1 MEPSTPPASRSAPA
15 GRHSA
20 ALEEV
25 EDEAQD
31 PLNVN
36 MKTADLD
43 ELDELPEVG
52 AVTAETMVEYRR
64 TNGMFRSVE
73 ELASMRNRK
82 TSELRFRAL
91 LPRGASEVELT
102 LA

>member
-1 MEPSTPPASRSAPA
+1 
-15 GRHSA
+15 
-20 ALEEV
+20 
-25 EDEAQD
+25 
-31 PLNVN
+31 